1 MTETATDVI
10 VVGAGIAGLAAAR
23 ALAGTGLSTLVLE
36 ARDRPGGRVHT
47 VPEPSW
53 PAPLEAGAEFV
64 HGKPPS
70 LLRLLEQAG
79 LHVDAADGDRYVAE
93 GGRLRDGRALFDR
106 VHSALASLRFDREQS
121 VRARLAARDFRARTT
136 PLERA
141 LAIAFV
147 EGFNA
152 ADADLASFA
161 ALVQQT
167 AAAKRI
173 SGDDFL
179 GRVREGYG
187 ALVSALARGTQL
199 WLRTE
204 VTEVR
209 WRAGGVEVLARSPEG
224 PVRATARRAL
234 ITLPLGV
241 LQFSP
246 PAQGAVVFVPP
257 LPAWKRNAI
266 ASLAM
271 GPVVKVA
278 LRFRDPPWRAVPA
291 LHNLHFL
298 HVPGAPFPTFWVPR
312 PFDVPV
318 LIAWA
323 AGPAAV
329 ALSGQAEALLVRAAL
344 RSLSSGLGREF
355 PQLIAS
361 LEEATAFDWG
371 TDPFSRGAYS
381 WVPVGQLR
389 RQRTL
394 ALPVGDALH
403 FAGEATNWEGHCA
416 TVHGALDSG
425 LRAAREIAGNL
436 RAVSGGKAHGHEADQ
451 VPGGPR

>member
-1 MTETATDVI
+1 MTEAATDVI

-23 ALAGTGLSTLVLE
+23 ALAETGLSTLVLE
-36 ARDRPGGRVHT
+36 ARDRPGGRIHT
-47 VPEPSW
+47 VPAPGW
-53 PAPLEAGAEFV
+53 PPPLEGGAEFV

-79 LHVDAADGDRYVAE
+79 LHVDAAEGDRYVAE
-93 GGRLRDGRALFDR
+93 GGRLREGGALFDR
-106 VHSALASLRFDREQS
+106 VQGALASLRFVREQS

-173 SGDDFL
+173 NGDFL

-199 WLRTE
+199 WLRT
-204 VTEVR
+204 VVAEVR
-209 WRAGGVEVLARSPEG
+209 WRAGYVEVLARSPQG

-246 PAQGAVVFVPP
+246 PKQGAVVFVPP
-257 LPAWKRNAI
+257 LPPWKRNAI

-278 LRFRDPPWRAVPA
+278 LRFRDPPWRAIPA
-291 LHNLHFL
+291 LRNLHFL
-298 HVPGAPFPTFWVPR
+298 HVPGASFPTFWVPR

-323 AGPAAV
+323 AGPAAA
-329 ALSGQAEALLVRAAL
+329 ALSGQTEAWLVHAAL
-344 RSLSSGLGREF
+344 RSLSSALDRGSAE
-355 PQLIAS
+355 LIAS
-361 LEEATAFDWG
+361 LEEAAAFDWG
-371 TDPFSRGAYS
+371 MDPFSRGAYS

-425 LRAAREIAGNL
+425 LRAAREIDASL
-436 RAVSGGKAHGHEADQ
+436 RRDPVYAAWRTESVL
-451 VPGGPR
+451 RL

>member
-1 MTETATDVI
+1 MAETAADVI

-23 ALAGTGLSTLVLE
+23 ALAETGLSTLVLE
-36 ARDRPGGRVHT
+36 ARDRPGGRIHT
-47 VPEPSW
+47 LPEPSW
-53 PAPLEAGAEFV
+53 RAPLEAGAEFV

-79 LHVDAADGDRYVAE
+79 LHVDEAEGGRFIAE
-93 GGRLRDGRALFDR
+93 GGRLRDGRALFER
-106 VHSALASLRFDREQS
+106 AQRALASLRFDREQS

-136 PLERA
+136 RLERA
-141 LAIAFV
+141 LAVAFI

-152 ADADLASFA
+152 ADAELASFA
-161 ALVQQT
+161 AIVQQST
-167 AAAKRI
+167 AAERI
-173 SGDDFL
+173 GGDFL

-187 ALVSALARGTQL
+187 TLVRALARGIQL
-199 WLRTE
+199 SLQTV

-209 WRAGGVEVLARSPEG
+209 WRAGSVEVLARSPQG
-224 PVRATARRAL
+224 PVRATGRRAL

-257 LPAWKRNAI
+257 LPPWKRNAV

-278 LRFRDPPWRAVPA
+278 LRFRDPPWGAIPA
-291 LHNLHFL
+291 LRNLHFL

-323 AGPAAV
+323 AGPAGV
-329 ALSGQAEALLVRAAL
+329 ALSGQAEALQVRAAL
-344 RSLSSGLGREF
+344 HSLSSALDRESA
-355 PQLIAS
+355 QLIAS
-361 LEEATAFDWG
+361 LEEAMAFDWG
-371 TDPFSRGAYS
+371 SDPFSRGAYS

-425 LRAAREIAGNL
+425 LRAAREIEADV
-436 RAVSGGKAHGHEADQ
+436 RAHSRGEAHGREADRA